1 MSEDSNKAKVVEKKK
16 YIQNSVLQELNL
28 VLCDHPGQGA
38 SGEFKRDGTH
48 VCLWLIHTVVWW
60 KPTRCCKA
68 IILQFKIKKKIVK
81 KKFCVQSRL
90 GASWI

>member
-38 SGEFKRDGTH
+38 SGEFKRDGIDVSTQLMH
-48 VCLWLIHTVVWW
+48 FTVQQQR
-60 KPTRCCKA
+60 TQHCNA
-68 IILQFKIKKKIVK
+68 SILNKKIGCYNYYSTMLQK
-81 KKFCVQSRL
+81 SI
-90 GASWI
+90 A